1 MFESKNERSDN
12 RSHASLA
19 LIRGDR
25 DDLTNQ
31 WLNSMKGIV
40 DPDGKFGKIVQEMY
54 KQEYKTTF
62 EKLETWYENE
72 AIDEIR
78 ALAMQAAGASWRD
91 HRLHHEGVSHLV
103 SRSQHARSSDISLS
117 ALHAADS
124 ALRLV

>member
-1 MFESKNERSDN
+1 MFESKNERSDS

-40 DPDGKFGKIVQEMY
+40 DSDGKFGKIIQEMY

-72 AIDEIR
+72 AKNKRNDIR
-78 ALAMQAAGASWRD
+78 SHVGLALIMSDRD
-91 HRLHHEGVSHLV
+91 DLMTRG
-103 SRSQHARSSDISLS
+103 
-117 ALHAADS
+117 
-124 ALRLV
+124 